1 MKKTML
7 VIALIGG
14 LVLVNNPAFSK
25 KLGTSIHNKLVR
37 QSEITSEQSM
47 EVKIELSM
55 TDLVLS
61 KASNNFAF
69 QAEVEYDST
78 FVQPLISYKVRGNK
92 GFLDLGIDLE
102 GIDIGAGEKRDSLS
116 NRWQVRLTDKIPIEI
131 DAELAMGKGQMDLSG
146 LRITDLK
153 MEVGLSDLT
162 LRFDEPNPIVM
173 ERLAVEC
180 GLGSLKIENLGNASL
195 KNFKLEA
202 GLGSA
207 EIDLSGKLPKDFR
220 ADMEVGLG
228 SLEILIP
235 KGMQVKVYCDC
246 SFLSSTDFEDFKKI
260 SDNVYVSPG
269 FDEDKEYISL
279 HLSVGLGSA
288 EIKWKK

>member
-1 MKKTML
+1 MKKIIL
-7 VIALIGG
+7 IIALIGG
-14 LVLVNNPAFSK
+14 IVLVNCPAFAKRLST
-25 KLGTSIHNKLVR
+25 GGHDKLVR

-69 QAEVEYDST
+69 QAEVEYDSA
-78 FVQPLISYKVRGNK
+78 FVQPLISYKIRGDK

-102 GIDIGAGEKRDSLS
+102 GIDIGAGDKRDSLS
-116 NRWQVRLTDKIPIEI
+116 NRWQVKLTDKIPLEI

-146 LRITDLK
+146 LRISDLK
-153 MEVGLSDLT
+153 VEVGLSDLT
-162 LRFDEPNPIVM
+162 MRFDEPNPIVM
-173 ERLAVEC
+173 DRLAVEC
-180 GLGSLKIENLGNASL
+180 GLGSLKIQNLGNASL

-207 EIDLSGKLPKDFR
+207 EIDLSGKLPNDFR

-228 SLEILIP
+228 SLEIFIP
-235 KGMQVKVYCDC
+235 EGMQVKVYCDC
-246 SFLSSTDFEDFKKI
+246 SFLSSIDFEDFKKMD
-260 SDNVYVSPG
+260 DNVYVSPG
-269 FDEDKEYISL
+269 FDEDKEFITL

-288 EIKWKK
+288 DIKWKK